1 MEKLLK
7 DQDVA
12 ILIETGV
19 NTNSKILIPNNNM
32 EIGKEN
38 KMIAIGKE
46 QHQHNGKGT
55 ATLVDRR

>member
-1 MEKLLK
+1 MEKLLEN
-7 DQDVA
+7 QDAA

-19 NTNSKILIPNNNM
+19 NTNSKILIPNANM

-46 QHQHNGKGT
+46 
-55 ATLVDRR
+55 